1 MSRTVVIIDGSV
13 IVGIFIDLMS
23 ATIQSSRKVK
33 AVFSCEGRKVGRGK
47 REKRSRRRKKK
58 KGEK

>member
-1 MSRTVVIIDGSV
+1 MSRTVVIIDGSA
-13 IVGIFIDLMS
+13 IVGIFTDLKP

-47 REKRSRRRKKK
+47 RE
-58 KGEK
+58 EKTRPVEVVG